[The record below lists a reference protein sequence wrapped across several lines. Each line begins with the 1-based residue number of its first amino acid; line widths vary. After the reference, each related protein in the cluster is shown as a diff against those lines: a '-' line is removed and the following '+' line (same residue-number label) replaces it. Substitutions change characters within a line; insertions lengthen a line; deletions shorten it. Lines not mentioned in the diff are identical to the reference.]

1 MTQAASSTAT
11 DLLYPKKKPEL
22 RTFALLYF
30 MSLLLFWNLLG
41 HTVLGFEQSWAQMI
55 LAAASACIAQFAFEV
70 VDAKSKGR
78 QFRLQGGPLKVTT
91 FFAPAIISGLAI
103 GMLLYPNQLLLP
115 LVFASSVAI
124 ASKVVF
130 RTPIGEGKTQH
141 FFNPSN
147 FGIVLTLFLCP
158 WISVAPPYHFMVNA
172 EGIWNWLVP
181 AVILTSGI
189 AVHGYATGRLPLVLG
204 WLGGFVLQA
213 LMRHWFM
220 GIPLVT
226 PLIPMTGTAFVIF
239 TLYMIPDP
247 ATTPINKKA
256 QVIFGLSVATVY
268 AIIQLSH
275 QVYGLFGALFLVSL
289 ARGLALYLIHL
300 DRERRARY
308 H

>member
-1 MTQAASSTAT
+1 MTQAASNTAT
-11 DLLYPKKKPEL
+11 DLLYPQKKPEL
-22 RTFALLYF
+22 RSFALLYF

-41 HTVLGFEQSWAQMI
+41 HTILGFEQSWAQMI
-55 LAAASACIAQFAFEV
+55 LAAASACLAQFTFEV
-70 VDAKSKGR
+70 VDAKVKGR
-78 QFRLQGGPLKVTT
+78 QFRLQGGPLKVLI

-115 LVFASSVAI
+115 LVFASFVAI
-124 ASKVVF
+124 GSKVVF

-141 FFNPSN
+141 VFNPSN

-181 AVILTSGI
+181 AVILASGI
-189 AVHGYATGRLPLVLG
+189 AVHGYATGRLPLVMG

-213 LMRHWFM
+213 LMRHWFT

-256 QVIFGLSVATVY
+256 QVIFGLSVAAIY
-268 AIIQLSH
+268 AAIQLSH

-289 ARGLALYLIHL
+289 ARGLALFLIHL
-300 DRERRARY
+300 DRERRADY
-308 H
+308 S